1 MNTALERLIADR
13 RRQEAEEREIY
24 GQIYR
29 NLTGQKGTI
38 EVAIGEMPFRKPF
51 YTFQTTTEWVGANVN
66 LAWELDMFG
75 KDAEF
80 YEDEDDGEAPLIDME
95 ITSENIALIRQRP
108 VDFSRAEVIAKYLLL
123 HPFHNLPDLVLV
135 VSAPWVDN
143 PDAPQWR
150 DGRATQDS
158 CEVEEIDGKIDKV
171 LLHLGGEGV
180 DSSHHIYALDGQHRL
195 IGIKAALEM
204 LKTGGLQRRKS
215 KGEPVPGKGGY
226 VRLSTWLSEVEDQG
240 ITEQDVYK
248 FRDERVG
255 VKLVPAVCKG
265 ETWDEAVRRLA
276 SIFKAFNTKS
286 KAVSKGEIAAMDRD
300 DGFARTATG
309 AYTECDFL
317 KDLKRDIK
325 DAEDEETVG
334 LGRPRRIS
342 PTNNTIAAKS
352 TVLTTMATLTTMAEE
367 YLKNNGDFKQWY
379 AKKQRDAMAQP
390 PSEPLVREATAK
402 FVEFWDAIA
411 TLPSMQSIEP
421 WTYLPHDVRASTPFR
436 EPRNVAEM
444 RRFPTED
451 KTGEAHML
459 FRPLG
464 QQALARAVGELVHRV
479 EGAMSLE
486 EIFEILGRYDDRGG
500 FRLIE
505 KSNPWWGVFYDQA
518 RDKIVTTGMALAADL
533 LVYMLSGD
541 SPRGV
546 ENLRLAFASA
556 RKSTTQ
562 GRYVSIDGKDVSLE
576 EFALPAR
583 LF

>member
-75 KDAEF
+75 KDADV

-204 LKTGGLQRRKS
+204 LKTGGLQRRKP
-215 KGEPVPGKGGY
+215 KGEPVPNKGGY

-255 VKLVPAVCKG
+255 VKLVPAVC
-265 ETWDEAVRRLA
+265 
-276 SIFKAFNTKS
+276 
-286 KAVSKGEIAAMDRD
+286 KGEIAAMDRD

-390 PSEPLVREATAK
+390 PSEPLVREGIAK
-402 FVEFWDAIA
+402 FVELWDAIA

-421 WTYLPHDVRASTPFR
+421 WTYLPHDVRATTPFR
-436 EPRNVAEM
+436 EPRYVA
-444 RRFPTED
+444 
-451 KTGEAHML
+451 
-459 FRPLG
+459 
-464 QQALARAVGELVHRV
+464 
-479 EGAMSLE
+479 
-486 EIFEILGRYDDRGG
+486 
-500 FRLIE
+500 
-505 KSNPWWGVFYDQA
+505 
-518 RDKIVTTGMALAADL
+518 
-533 LVYMLSGD
+533 
-541 SPRGV
+541 
-546 ENLRLAFASA
+546 
-556 RKSTTQ
+556 
-562 GRYVSIDGKDVSLE
+562 
-576 EFALPAR
+576 
-583 LF
+583 